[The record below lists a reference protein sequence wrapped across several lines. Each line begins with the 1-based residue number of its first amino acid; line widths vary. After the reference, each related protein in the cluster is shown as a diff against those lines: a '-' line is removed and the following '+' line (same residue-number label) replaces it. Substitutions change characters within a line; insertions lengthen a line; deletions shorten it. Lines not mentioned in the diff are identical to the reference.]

1 MSDTEGNVNGAN
13 GNATNDSTKK
23 QLDDMLKRFETLRK
37 SVNAAISAHD
47 NTILTAKTRQNQVP
61 EDERMGLMQKRAKLI
76 AEVHGKNIKVR
87 VLISQLRELQ
97 RDILA
102 LPTPYYKQNPS
113 RK

>member
-1 MSDTEGNVNGAN
+1 MSDADNNVSGVNGNTAN
-13 GNATNDSTKK
+13 DLTKK
-23 QLDDMLKRFETLRK
+23 QLEDMLKRFETLRK

-47 NTILTAKTRQNQVP
+47 NTITTAKTRQSQVP
-61 EDERMGLMQKRAKLI
+61 EDERMALMQKRAKLI

-87 VLISQLRELQ
+87 ILISQMRELQ

-102 LPTPYYKQNPS
+102 LVTPYYKQNPS